1 MTAQRYLQYLPD
13 FVAEY
18 VEFQKLGEIEG
29 EVLEE
34 ESKAKQEME
43 QDQWILTATRKGLLR
58 RAAMMGLSVAETED
72 TEICGKGCFP
82 TGTAEDHIHFS

>member
-43 QDQWILTATRKGLLR
+43 QDQPHEKGFC
-58 RAAMMGLSVAETED
+58 AGQ
-72 TEICGKGCFP
+72 P
-82 TGTAEDHIHFS
+82 

>member
-43 QDQWILTATRKGLLR
+43 QDQESLGELYGDENI
-58 RAAMMGLSVAETED
+58 D
-72 TEICGKGCFP
+72 II
-82 TGTAEDHIHFS
+82 D